1 MLKLFK
7 NFKKREWLLM
17 CVSLVFIVTQVWL
30 DLKMP
35 DYMAEITTLVQTPE
49 STMTEILT
57 AGAKMLICALGSL
70 VAAAVTVVCTA
81 RIASTFG
88 GTLRERMFR
97 KVQSFSMEEIGHF
110 STASLITRSTNDI
123 TQIQMLIAMGLQL
136 LIKAPVMAV
145 WAICKI
151 ADKQWQWT
159 LSTGIAVVNRRLYEE
174 APALYGL
181 FAGAESKRPHSPYR
195 FFQPRKAGNSGEVS
209 ELVGCF

>member
-70 VAAAVTVVCTA
+70 VAAAVTAVCTA

-110 STASLITRSTNDI
+110 STCRS
-123 TQIQMLIAMGLQL
+123 
-136 LIKAPVMAV
+136 V
-145 WAICKI
+145 
-151 ADKQWQWT
+151 
-159 LSTGIAVVNRRLYEE
+159 
-174 APALYGL
+174 
-181 FAGAESKRPHSPYR
+181 
-195 FFQPRKAGNSGEVS
+195 
-209 ELVGCF
+209 